1 MALAL
6 SRYLG
11 LVRSAFTFRQLTTV
25 CSESFSSEVEYKKDM
40 DQIHDQRRSKSDYCS
55 RYGDGDAVL
64 LASKERND
72 DSGEYA
78 VLHSFK
84 CRLQA
89 QQLESSDTEILGAS
103 SPSMRRNNSTHTHK
117 SVIDRRG
124 CIPEE
129 FPNGCFKIPFCRL
142 CLGVDT

>member
-1 MALAL
+1 MKNGDLNPTIAAIW
-6 SRYLG
+6 
-11 LVRSAFTFRQLTTV
+11 
-25 CSESFSSEVEYKKDM
+25 K
-40 DQIHDQRRSKSDYCS
+40 
-55 RYGDGDAVL
+55 DGDAVL

-103 SPSMRRNNSTHTHK
+103 MRRNKNTHTHT
-117 SVIDRRG
+117 SQ
-124 CIPEE
+124 
-129 FPNGCFKIPFCRL
+129 
-142 CLGVDT
+142 